1 MQMRPPPS
9 DRENQTLDNKE
20 ASFCIHGPSCPE
32 SHQTDPT
39 STSYLSV
46 DSVVEAFQGLIDKCM
61 EEDTYNSAANSTLV
75 QHEGLVID
83 QIDLKS
89 DLLFQLHSSY
99 LPQLRHQ
106 ITTLSE
112 SLEPSDLLENPQ
124 SKFNFISEIQ
134 SDLDRTLDQI
144 FSATRVICR
153 LPMELPTIRI
163 NDHHLKFF
171 KTYRLYKLQY
181 ALTMSFSDAISSFC
195 HYCRNLIQELK
206 LTTQKLNRKPDIAY
220 TREQLLSA
228 ACESRFM
235 IEEAMICANG
245 SEFDMVQLEWQ
256 NEKRGIHE
264 SLQKLSSMIKPSN
277 LAAEEEN
284 RSKRKPLSESAI
296 QLARSVVPIMKLSR
310 LFFDK
315 MSKQGMNQKKL
326 PLSTTMCSDQLITI
340 SELAQHID
348 SQISTILESLGD
360 ADTYHEPDISKKLT
374 EAVQQIETHF
384 DAGII
389 LILLHFVPIIPDTDG
404 FPVQN
409 YYKDWL
415 ATWNTQLSIAVNN
428 HLEACKIFEQN
439 AE

>member
-1 MQMRPPPS
+1 
-9 DRENQTLDNKE
+9 
-20 ASFCIHGPSCPE
+20 
-32 SHQTDPT
+32 
-39 STSYLSV
+39 
-46 DSVVEAFQGLIDKCM
+46 
-61 EEDTYNSAANSTLV
+61 
-75 QHEGLVID
+75 
-83 QIDLKS
+83 
-89 DLLFQLHSSY
+89 
-99 LPQLRHQ
+99 
-106 ITTLSE
+106 
-112 SLEPSDLLENPQ
+112 
-124 SKFNFISEIQ
+124 
-134 SDLDRTLDQI
+134 
-144 FSATRVICR
+144 
-153 LPMELPTIRI
+153 
-163 NDHHLKFF
+163 
-171 KTYRLYKLQY
+171 
-181 ALTMSFSDAISSFC
+181 
-195 HYCRNLIQELK
+195 
-206 LTTQKLNRKPDIAY
+206 
-220 TREQLLSA
+220 
-228 ACESRFM
+228 
-235 IEEAMICANG
+235 MICANG

>member
-181 ALTMSFSDAISSFC
+181 ALTMSFSDAI
-195 HYCRNLIQELK
+195 
-206 LTTQKLNRKPDIAY
+206 TY